1 MAALECPDRR
11 SALLPTG
18 YGVRCTA
25 HWGNGLS
32 FGLGGHTAATAEG
45 AVEWMHRRVREAAEQ
60 LDTPAP
66 ALAERWLADRSE
78 QDHAL
83 DVLKAGAG
91 YDLDLV
97 SDGVRYAFRARVEYW
112 PEVTVAANGP

>member
-1 MAALECPDRR
+1 MAVLECPDRF
-11 SALLPTG
+11 STLLPTG

-25 HWGNGLS
+25 HWGGGLS

-45 AVEWMHRRVREAAEQ
+45 AMEWMCRRVREAADQ
-60 LDTPAP
+60 LETPAP
-66 ALAERWLADRSE
+66 ALAERWLADSAE
-78 QDHAL
+78 QVRAV

-112 PEVTVAANGP
+112 PEVTVAADGP